1 MSDRRDWRDP
11 EYTSTC
17 DTCDEEYP
25 ECGSEPHECDMDD
38 KAAWADHQ
46 RKARMEDGE

>member
-1 MSDRRDWRDP
+1 MSDHTRTDRD
-11 EYTSTC
+11 YC

-25 ECGSEPHECDMDD
+25 ECGSEPHECEVEAR
-38 KAAWADHQ
+38 AAWADHR